1 MLFATAWLILSGLP
15 GLRAQN
21 TSVPLWPRLEAQ
33 LNQPFSDSS
42 LQVILLL
49 VRDHCGED
57 YDCLY
62 QTYHALMSKLGEGYH
77 LPGAIYLCEEM
88 VKTAHRHKNLR
99 DEASANMI
107 LNSYYGALGYSRLAV
122 VNIDKALVLFEQMG
136 DSQAITY
143 AQMCKL
149 EQSLSHRP
157 TEDVLPEMNAL
168 LDRSI
173 GTGDAKSTLY
183 IHTRLVGLTIEARRY
198 DEAERHILALEKMP
212 VSDPVKIAEY
222 PTIITAAL
230 GRADLAMTNND
241 WDAAETN
248 YQKTLHF
255 ALAEPNRW
263 METHALNSL
272 AHLEWRRGNP
282 ALAKTYLDKAQT
294 VAEKL
299 ELNDLLIRTFN
310 LKVLI
315 AEKEGNYIGALE
327 FYKKE
332 HYYDQKF
339 KDKSAGFDIENYY
352 LQLEKN
358 QLATEKKT
366 QELEL
371 SLKKAQ
377 LRNSLIT
384 MALALLLASLLVFAF
399 IKLRKRKDV
408 LVAQNALILDQS
420 KQLKALDAAKSRFFA
435 NVSHE
440 LRTPLALMLGPIG
453 TLLKDNQLTAKQSKL
468 LQLAQHSSK
477 QLEQLVTDI
486 LDLGKLEMGKMELD
500 EKPTE
505 LAPFFRSYFAQF
517 ESLAES
523 RQIDF
528 SFDIA
533 VDNDVVVHV
542 DQAKY
547 RQILNNLLTNAF
559 KFTPAGGRVEAK
571 LSLNDGVL
579 QLSVADTGPG
589 IHPDDL
595 PHLFDRYFQT
605 TRPDKPAEGG
615 TGIGLTLCHEYAE
628 LFGGKIEV
636 ESTLGHGTT
645 FRVWLPV
652 KLADNAHISDV
663 APKIL
668 DLGLKSE
675 PAPIATPAVT
685 SDTAKPTILVVEDNS
700 DLQAYIR
707 LILSEKYQV
716 VTAENGQ
723 AALSMMNDELGM
735 MNVKP
740 DAANSSFIIHHSSLP
755 DLVLSDLMMP
765 VMDGLQ
771 LLEKLKSSDAT
782 RHIPVI
788 MLTARAEARD
798 KLKALRIG
806 VDDYL
811 TKPFDEE
818 ELLARIEN
826 LLKNQKARQAEA
838 SSETEPEATAPLLSQ
853 PDRAWLET
861 FEVYVQQHFAS
872 EILTVSALARAF
884 AMSESTLLRQLKRLT
899 GLSPVQYLQEVRL
912 SEAWHLLE
920 SRAYDSIAEVASKVG
935 YEDARS
941 FSRSFRAR
949 FGKLPSELLGE

>member
-1 MLFATAWLILSGLP
+1 M
-15 GLRAQN
+15 AQN
-21 TSVPLWPRLEAQ
+21 NLSATSAADVLWPPIQARLQ
-33 LNQPFSDSS
+33 QPGSDTAYSYI
-42 LQVILLL
+42 LDQV
-49 VRDHCGED
+49 RSHCGED

-62 QTYHALMSKLGEGYH
+62 HTYHALMLKLGKGYH

-99 DEASANMI
+99 DEANANMT
-107 LNSYYGALGYSRLAV
+107 LSNYYGALGYRRLAV

-136 DSQAITY
+136 DPQAIIY
-143 AQMCKL
+143 AQMSKL

-157 TEDVLPEMNAL
+157 IEEVLPEMNAL
-168 LDRSI
+168 LARAI
-173 GTGDAKSTLY
+173 GTGDAKSALY
-183 IHTRLVGLTIEARRY
+183 IHTRLVGHTIEACRY
-198 DEAERHILALEKMP
+198 DEAERHILALEQMP
-212 VSDPVKIAEY
+212 VSDPVKITEY

-230 GRADLAMTNND
+230 GRADLAVTDND

-255 ALAEPNRW
+255 AIAEPNRW
-263 METHALNSL
+263 METHAFNSL

-299 ELNDLLIRTFN
+299 ELNDLLIRIFN
-310 LKVLI
+310 LKALI
-315 AEKEGNYIGALE
+315 AEKEGDYIGALE

-332 HYYDQKF
+332 HYYDEKF
-339 KDKSAGFDIENYY
+339 KGKSAGFDIENHY

-366 QELEL
+366 KELEL

-377 LRNSLIT
+377 LRNSLII
-384 MALALLLASLLVFAF
+384 MALALSLAILLVFAF

-408 LVAQNALILDQS
+408 LAAQNAIILDQS
-420 KQLKALDAAKSRFFA
+420 KQLKSLDAAKSRFFA

-440 LRTPLALMLGPIG
+440 LRTPLTLMLGPIG
-453 TLLKDNQLTAKQSKL
+453 TLLKENQLTDKQSNL
-468 LQLAQHSSK
+468 LQLAQQSSK

-486 LDLGKLEMGKMELD
+486 LDLGKMEMGKMELD

-533 VDNDVVVHV
+533 LGNDVVAHL
-542 DQAKY
+542 DQAKC
-547 RQILNNLLTNAF
+547 RQILNNLLSNAF
-559 KFTPAGGRVEAK
+559 KFTPGGERVEAK

-615 TGIGLTLCHEYAE
+615 TGIGLALCNEYAQ

-636 ESTLGHGTT
+636 ESTLGYGTL

-652 KLADNAHISDV
+652 KRADNTKIPDTT
-663 APKIL
+663 PKIL
-668 DLGLKSE
+668 DSARKSV

-685 SDTAKPTILVVEDNS
+685 SDTAKPTILVVEDNP

-707 LILSEKYQV
+707 LILSEKYNV

-723 AALSMMNDELGM
+723 AALSMMNENSLDE
-735 MNVKP
+735 K
-740 DAANSSFIIHHSSLP
+740 FIIPHSSLLTPHSSSLIP
-755 DLVLSDLMMP
+755 DLILSDLMMP
-765 VMDGLQ
+765 VMDGYQ
-771 LLEKLKSSDAT
+771 LLEKLKSDDAT

-788 MLTARAEARD
+788 MLTARAEVLD

-811 TKPFDEE
+811 LKPFDEE

-826 LLKNQKARQAEA
+826 LLKNQSMRKQEA
-838 SSETEPEATAPLLSQ
+838 QSEPASETTRPQVSQ
-853 PDRAWLET
+853 EDQQWLEG
-861 FEVYVQQHFAS
+861 FEIYVQQHLS
-872 EILTVSALARAF
+872 SDILTLSALSSTF
-884 AMSESTLLRQLKRLT
+884 AMSDSTLQRHLKRLT
-899 GLSPVQYLQEVRL
+899 GLSPIQYLQEMRL
-912 SEAWHLLE
+912 DEGRKLLE
-920 SRAYDSIAEVASKVG
+920 GRRYNSIGQVAAQVG
-935 YEDARS
+935 FHDARS
-941 FSRSFRAR
+941 FSRSFKQR
-949 FGKLPSELLGE
+949 FGKLPSEMMGD